1 MSACSTT
8 FAGASPGNPDP
19 AADDEPSLRRIVLIG
34 LVAIVAGFGG
44 FGSWALLARLNSAAQ
59 APGVVVVDSHRKTV
73 QHLEGGILRQLLV
86 QEGELVRNGQPLAL
100 LDTTQ
105 AEAQF
110 GQLTSQQMT
119 LRARIGRLRAEQQNQ
134 RTFTVPP
141 ELADRLDEP
150 LVAEAVEAQRRLFEA
165 RWRAYDSASA
175 IVTKRIQQFREQIT
189 SAQSQL
195 QAVEKRLSLVQEDLR
210 NATFLFDRGYE
221 KRTRLLELQRNVEEL
236 NGQASQ
242 QRGVIAQ
249 AQQSIAGSEME
260 IVNLGDSRHA
270 EVARDLED
278 SRAQEVDLADRIRAA
293 RDVLDRREILAPQE
307 GIVTD
312 IRLVTPGGVIGPGQ
326 PLMDIVPM
334 DDPLIIEARVHPD
347 DIDVVHA
354 GLAADVH
361 LAAFKRSSTP
371 PVEGVVTYVSADM
384 LSDPRDG
391 TKYFLARVKPSA
403 DALAKLRGVTLSPG
417 MPADVMIV
425 TGERKAF
432 EYFIEPLRQR
442 MRHAFR
448 ED

>member
-1 MSACSTT
+1 V
-8 FAGASPGNPDP
+8 DE
-19 AADDEPSLRRIVLIG
+19 EPSLRRIVIIG
-34 LVAIVAGFGG
+34 LLAISACFGG
-44 FGSWALLARLNSAAQ
+44 FGGWALLARLNSAAS
-59 APGVVVVDSHRKTV
+59 APGIVVVDSHRKTV
-73 QHLEGGILRQLLV
+73 QHLEGGILRELLV
-86 QEGELVRNGQPLAL
+86 REGELVKSGQPLAL

-105 AEAQF
+105 AEAQH
-110 GQLTSQQMT
+110 GQLTSQQVT
-119 LRARIGRLRAEQQNQ
+119 LQARISRLRAEQQNQ
-134 RTFTVPP
+134 RTFTIPP
-141 ELADRLDEP
+141 ELAGRLNEP

-210 NATFLFDRGYE
+210 NATFLYDRGYE
-221 KRTRLLELQRNVEEL
+221 KRTRLLELQRNIEEL

-270 EVARDLED
+270 EVAKDLED

-293 RDVLDRREILAPQE
+293 RDVLDRREILSPQD

-312 IRLVTPGGVIGPGQ
+312 VRLVTPGGVIGPGQ
-326 PLMDIVPM
+326 PLMDIVPV
-334 DDPLIIEARVHPD
+334 DDPLIIEARVRPD
-347 DIDVVHA
+347 DIDVVHP
-354 GLAADVH
+354 GLAADVY
-361 LAAFKRSSTP
+361 LTAFKRSSTP
-371 PVEGVVTYVSADM
+371 PVEGAVTYVSADM
-384 LSDPRDG
+384 LTDPRDN
-391 TKYFLARVKPSA
+391 TKYFLARVKPSEK
-403 DALAKLRGVTLSPG
+403 ALAQLQGLTLSPG

-432 EYFIEPLRQR
+432 QYFIEPLSQR

>member
-8 FAGASPGNPDP
+8 FAGVSPGTPGP
-19 AADDEPSLRRIVLIG
+19 AADDEPSLRRIVVIG

-44 FGSWALLARLNSAAQ
+44 FGSWALLARLNSAAL

-73 QHLEGGILRQLLV
+73 QHLEGGILRELLV

-119 LRARIGRLRAEQQNQ
+119 LRARIGRLRAEQENQ

-260 IVNLGDSRHA
+260 IVNLGDARHA

-361 LAAFKRSSTP
+361 LTAFKRSSTP

-403 DALAKLRGVTLSPG
+403 DALANLRGVTLSPG